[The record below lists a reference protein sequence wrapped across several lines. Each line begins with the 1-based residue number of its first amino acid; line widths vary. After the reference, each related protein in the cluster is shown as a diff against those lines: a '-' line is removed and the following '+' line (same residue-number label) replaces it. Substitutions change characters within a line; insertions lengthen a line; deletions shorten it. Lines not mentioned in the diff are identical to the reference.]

1 MITISPNAYGKGTC
15 DDQWTR
21 LTWPCQGTTETCQCV
36 VVSKA
41 GDVGDGGIPL
51 PECCWRYSFRYQLE
65 QAKRSNGFMLQI
77 VEYAFNEEG
86 RMPNF
91 DILND
96 KAEEGLGDGQ
106 KIELEIANSVGVKVF
121 RVWEPLSEYGKW
133 HFEESHVEKLI
144 SEQIRHNYYAG

>member
-1 MITISPNAYGKGTC
+1 
-15 DDQWTR
+15 
-21 LTWPCQGTTETCQCV
+21 
-36 VVSKA
+36 
-41 GDVGDGGIPL
+41 
-51 PECCWRYSFRYQLE
+51 
-65 QAKRSNGFMLQI
+65 MLQI

-133 HFEESHVEKLI
+133 HFEKSHVEKLI
-144 SEQIRHNYYAG
+144 SEQIRQYYDDGQFADNSASYIRFRGDSLIKPKIRHDDVLDEIQKVRALNLFGGLL